1 MLLVKWSLW
10 GQRTILKKK
19 KEFSRIWS
27 NSGQGTAWSQ
37 QGLKTIILWN
47 KKEVG
52 KDLSKTAKEST

>member
-1 MLLVKWSLW
+1 MESL
-10 GQRTILKKK
+10 RAAHNLFKKK
-19 KEFSRIWS
+19 KEFYRIWS